1 MDQISQSSS
10 FSPASSNRSFRPH
23 NNHQAAP
30 MRHSLPTCMALVDA
44 RYIAWLSGH
53 TKGFLNRSAFASVL
67 AQSLSNAGVHAQ
79 LVRTYWYAEVDDG
92 LLVDDQCVRLVANDI
107 NNEGGPA
114 LAAMVRDLTALAQR
128 SGCAHLVVASDDER
142 LICAI
147 DEARLN
153 GVRVHTLCDE
163 SIQNFAKFSQNEPD
177 LARLLR
183 CGDRRIIVP
192 RAELAQAVSSGGV
205 KSLADT
211 VAPSV
216 DATKVMHEVA
226 QTWWDKCDSHERDDL
241 RETVPHSRGLP
252 QDVDRTLLGT
262 GRDALNRPLTTG
274 ERHLLRKLARDL
286 VTGEG
291 ADAEMA
297 SQTDASTD

>member
-1 MDQISQSSS
+1 M
-10 FSPASSNRSFRPH
+10 
-23 NNHQAAP
+23 
-30 MRHSLPTCMALVDA
+30 
-44 RYIAWLSGH
+44 
-53 TKGFLNRSAFASVL
+53 
-67 AQSLSNAGVHAQ
+67 
-79 LVRTYWYAEVDDG
+79 
-92 LLVDDQCVRLVANDI
+92 
-107 NNEGGPA
+107 
-114 LAAMVRDLTALAQR
+114 
-128 SGCAHLVVASDDER
+128 
-142 LICAI
+142 
-147 DEARLN
+147 
-153 GVRVHTLCDE
+153 
-163 SIQNFAKFSQNEPD
+163 
-177 LARLLR
+177 
-183 CGDRRIIVP
+183 P

>member
-10 FSPASSNRSFRPH
+10 FSPAASSRSFRPH
-23 NNHQAAP
+23 NTHQSTP

-79 LVRTYWYAEVDDG
+79 LIRTYWYTEADDG
-92 LLVDDQCVRLVANDI
+92 LLVDDQCVRLVANDM

-114 LAAMVRDLTALAQR
+114 LAAMVRDLSALAQR
-128 SGCAHLVVASDDER
+128 GGCSHLVVASDDER

-147 DEARLN
+147 DDARLA
-153 GVRVHTLCDE
+153 GMRVHTLCDE

-183 CGDRRIIVP
+183 CGDRRIMVP
-192 RAELAQAVSSGGV
+192 RAELSQAVSSGGI
-205 KSLADT
+205 KSLSDT
-211 VAPSV
+211 VAPSQ
-216 DATKVMHEVA
+216 DATKVMYEVV

-286 VTGEG
+286 VTGDG
-291 ADAEMA
+291 SVGDVAA
-297 SQTDASTD
+297 SALENED